1 MGVEKVDEHA
11 KVYELPVHPD
21 VPIEAFFD
29 TMANQILARGSKIK
43 KTRRG
48 GMEKARPAIPET
60 FDESWK

>member
-1 MGVEKVDEHA
+1 MAERWDERTR
-11 KVYELPVHPD
+11 VYELSFHPD
-21 VPIEAFFD
+21 VPIETFFD
-29 TMANQILARGSKIK
+29 TMANPILTKGSKIK